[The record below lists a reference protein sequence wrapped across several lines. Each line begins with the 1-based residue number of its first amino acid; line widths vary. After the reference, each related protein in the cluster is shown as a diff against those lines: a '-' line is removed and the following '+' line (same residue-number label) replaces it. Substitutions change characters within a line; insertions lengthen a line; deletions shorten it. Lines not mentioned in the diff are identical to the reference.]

1 MGGQVGGGFGVELG
15 LDESLLGLE
24 VDILEDVFA
33 GEGQWVGIFR
43 GGRPDILFVIFMDQF
58 DEHIG

>member
-1 MGGQVGGGFGVELG
+1 MGAGLGGQVRGGFGVELG

-33 GEGQWVGIFR
+33 G
-43 GGRPDILFVIFMDQF
+43 
-58 DEHIG
+58 